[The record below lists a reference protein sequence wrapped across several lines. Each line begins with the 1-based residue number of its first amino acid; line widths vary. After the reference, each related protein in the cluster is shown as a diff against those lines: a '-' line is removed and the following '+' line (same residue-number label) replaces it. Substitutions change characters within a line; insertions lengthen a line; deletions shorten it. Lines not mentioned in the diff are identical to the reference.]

1 MRNQVFVQE
10 HHLLEAVRR
19 NVINEHQ
26 MQEVLSISRAM
37 GQSAN
42 TPDLSWLTVVQSV
55 VIAGI
60 ALGPTIPALERLHR
74 GNAAEVVVYSLV
86 AMTGLLAAAH
96 FIRRFGLGKA
106 PAGIAA
112 AGAAMWAWG
121 LGAGLVGTLVYP
133 DAFRNVYDYS
143 SYGTT
148 DYAMRQAHVQLAYL
162 GGDVTMV
169 LAAIAIGLAS
179 KIPATAMAAG
189 IGLVAG
195 IVNFTEWF
203 AKTNRG
209 HVDKDEAT
217 LMLIGTTVV
226 VLAAAFGVQRAS
238 RATRFDPAFWLHSV
252 GIFPLGV
259 AGIIMI
265 DREAGMALPWAVAAA
280 LVIAAGVYFDRKSYI
295 VAGAAALLFYLPFG
309 AAEARAGDMG
319 VGMAFSFSAVLVAV
333 AVLIVRKVYVTR
345 AAQGSNDLEQTV
357 WS

>member
-19 NVINEHQ
+19 NVITEHQ
-26 MQEVLSISRAM
+26 MQEVMSISRAM

-60 ALGPTIPALERLHR
+60 ALGPTIPALERMHR
-74 GNAAEVVVYSLV
+74 GYAAETVVYSIV

-121 LGAGLVGTLVYP
+121 LGAGIIGTLVYP
-133 DAFRNVYDYS
+133 EAFRNMYDYS
-143 SYGTT
+143 SYGSM
-148 DYAMRQAHVQLAYL
+148 DYSMRSAHQQLAYL
-162 GGDVTMV
+162 GGDVTML
-169 LAAIAIGLAS
+169 LAALAIGFAS
-179 KIPATAMAAG
+179 KIPATAASAG
-189 IGLVAG
+189 IALVGG
-195 IVNFTEWF
+195 IVNFTEWY
-203 AKTNRG
+203 AKASHDSVN
-209 HVDKDEAT
+209 KDEAT
-217 LMLIGTTVV
+217 LMLIGATVV
-226 VLAAAFGVQRAS
+226 VLGIAFGVQRMT
-238 RATRFDPAFWLHSV
+238 RATRFDPAFWLHTV

-265 DREAGMALPWAVAAA
+265 DREAGMALPWAFAAA
-280 LVIAAGVYFDRKSYI
+280 CVIAAGVYFDRKSFI
-295 VAGAAALLFYLPFG
+295 VAGSAALLFYLPFG
-309 AAEARAGDMG
+309 AAEAHAGDMG
-319 VGMAFSFSAVLVAV
+319 VGMAFSVSAAMVAV
-333 AVLIVRKVYVTR
+333 AVLIVRKVYVAR

-357 WS
+357 WA